1 MMNFIKT
8 KNPWL
13 IFPQPNPQA
22 KLRLF
27 CFPYAGGGA
36 SIFREWYK
44 QLNREIEICAV
55 QLPGR
60 ENRLIET
67 PFNHLKSLINA
78 LSQEILP
85 NLNQPFA
92 FFGHSMGG
100 LISFELARYLQQKHD
115 LKPLHLFISGARAP
129 HILETKPPIHN
140 LPQPEFIQELRR
152 FNGTPAA
159 ILENREFMKLFS
171 PTLRADFAVLETY
184 IYTESAPLSC
194 GITALGG
201 WEDTEV
207 TLEKLVAWKQH
218 TIDNFS
224 IEMLPGNH
232 FFLHSHRVQ
241 LLELLSKYI
250 EIPD

>member
-1 MMNFIKT
+1 MNIIKT

-44 QLNREIEICAV
+44 QLNSEIEICAV

-60 ENRLIET
+60 ENRLIEA
-67 PFNHLKSLINA
+67 PFNHLQPLINA

-100 LISFELARYLQQKHD
+100 LICFELARYLQQKHD

-129 HILETKPPIHN
+129 HIPERKPPIHS

-152 FNGTPAA
+152 LNGTPAA
-159 ILENREFMKLFS
+159 VLENRELMEFLS
-171 PTLRADFAVLETY
+171 PTLRADFAILETY

-201 WEDTEV
+201 LEDTEV
-207 TLEKLVAWKQH
+207 TPEELAAWKQH
-218 TIDNFS
+218 TSGNFS
-224 IEMLPGNH
+224 MEMLPGNH

-250 EIPD
+250 EFPD

>member
-1 MMNFIKT
+1 MNFIHT

-44 QLNREIEICAV
+44 QLNHEIEICAV

-60 ENRLIET
+60 EDRLIET
-67 PFNHLKSLINA
+67 PFNHLQSLINA

-115 LKPLHLFISGARAP
+115 LKPLHLFISGAKAP
-129 HILETKPPIHN
+129 HILATKPPIHN

-159 ILENREFMKLFS
+159 ILENREFMELFS

-194 GITALGG
+194 RITALGG
-201 WEDTEV
+201 LEDTEV

-218 TIDNFS
+218 TTNNFS
-224 IEMLPGNH
+224 IEMLPGDH
-232 FFLHSHRVQ
+232 FFLNSHRVQ
-241 LLELLSKYI
+241 LLEILSKYI